1 MKRKKKQVNVVW
13 EVFYSGNKK
22 IKHWVQKK
30 NLQKQAQVTH
40 APIFQHY
47 NYFFVQKC
55 VFMIKLRLRAM
66 LKSIVHY
73 GK

>member
-13 EVFYSGNKK
+13 EFFYSGNKK
-22 IKHWVQKK
+22 NKALSTKK